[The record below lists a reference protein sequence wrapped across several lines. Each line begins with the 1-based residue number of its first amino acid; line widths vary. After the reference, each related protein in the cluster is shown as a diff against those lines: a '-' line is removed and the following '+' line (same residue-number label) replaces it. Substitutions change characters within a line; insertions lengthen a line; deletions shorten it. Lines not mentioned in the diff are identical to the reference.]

1 MYPPSFEYYVPATV
15 EEAIGL
21 LDQHP
26 GEAKILAGGQSL
38 IGMLKLRLAQPAA
51 LIDINRI
58 PNLAYV
64 REDDKFLRIGAT
76 TRTRELSASDVIR
89 SRYPVLADAGREIAD
104 PLVRNR
110 GTIGGNVSH
119 GDPGNDLP
127 ACMIALEAEYEVR
140 GPKGVRTLP
149 ARGFYQDS
157 FVTALAP
164 NEILTEIRVP
174 KPGPGTGSAYSKM
187 ERKVG
192 DFATA
197 GVAVRLNLDG
207 SGTIQKAGIGLT
219 NVGSTAIYASAASDF
234 LKGKTGSDADL
245 AKSAEL
251 ARDASSPTADNR
263 GPVDF
268 KKDMVRV
275 WTRRTL
281 RRALDRA
288 KGGK

>member
-1 MYPPSFEYYVPATV
+1 MYPPSFEYYAPTTV

-21 LDQHP
+21 LEQHQ
-26 GEAKILAGGQSL
+26 GEAKVLAGGQSL
-38 IGMLKLRLAQPAA
+38 VAMMKLRLVQPAA

-58 PNLAYV
+58 PNLAYL

-76 TRTRELSASDVIR
+76 TRTNDLAESPLIR
-89 SRYPVLADAGREIAD
+89 SRYPMLADAGAEIAD
-104 PLVRNR
+104 PIVRNR
-110 GTIGGNVSH
+110 GTVGGNVSH

-127 ACMIALEAEYEVR
+127 ACMMALGAEYEVR
-140 GPKGVRTLP
+140 GPKGARTVA
-149 ARGFYQDS
+149 ARQFYQDT
-157 FVTALAP
+157 FVTLLAP
-164 NEILTEIRVP
+164 TDLLTEVRIPR
-174 KPGPGTGSAYSKM
+174 PGPGTGSAYSKM

-197 GVAVRLNLDG
+197 AVAAPVVVNPAG
-207 SGTIQKAGIGLT
+207 AIQQAGIGLT
-219 NVGSTAIYASAASDF
+219 NVGSTAIYAAAASDY
-234 LKGKTGSDADL
+234 LNGKAGTDADL
-245 AKSAEL
+245 AKAAEL
-251 ARDASSPTADNR
+251 ARDAAQPVADNR
-263 GPVDF
+263 GPVEF

>member
-1 MYPPSFEYYVPATV
+1 MYPPSFEYYAPTTV

-21 LDQHP
+21 LEQHQ

-38 IGMLKLRLAQPAA
+38 VAMMKLRLVEPAA

-58 PNLAYV
+58 PNLSYI
-64 REDDKFLRIGAT
+64 REDDKFLRVGAT
-76 TRTRELSASDVIR
+76 ARTNDLANSPLIR
-89 SRYPVLADAGREIAD
+89 ARYPILADAGAEIAD
-104 PLVRNR
+104 PIVRNR
-110 GTIGGNVSH
+110 GTVGGNLSH

-127 ACMIALEAEYEVR
+127 ACMLALGAEFEVR
-140 GPKGVRTLP
+140 GPKGARTVA
-149 ARGFYQDS
+149 ARKFYQDT
-157 FVTALAP
+157 FVTLLSP
-164 NEILTEIRVP
+164 TDLLTEVRIP
-174 KPGPGTGSAYSKM
+174 KPGAGTGNAYSKM

-197 GVAVRLNLDG
+197 AVAAQVVVG
-207 SGTIQKAGIGLT
+207 PGGAIAQAGIGLT
-219 NVGSTAIYASAASDF
+219 NVGPTAIYAAAASDF
-234 LKGKTGSDADL
+234 LQGKTGTDADL
-245 AKSAEL
+245 VRAAEL
-251 ARDASSPTADNR
+251 ARDAAQPTVDNR
-263 GPVDF
+263 GSVDF